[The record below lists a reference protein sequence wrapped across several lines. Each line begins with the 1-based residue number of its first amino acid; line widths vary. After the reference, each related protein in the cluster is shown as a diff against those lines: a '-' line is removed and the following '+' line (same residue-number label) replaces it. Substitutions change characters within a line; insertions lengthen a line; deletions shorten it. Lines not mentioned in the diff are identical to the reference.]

1 MPTFFDARST
11 PRDPL
16 SAAVRVWTVYELLML
31 LFVEVLP
38 HGQPTPWAVV
48 SYGMLLG
55 MCVYPS
61 RSNIALALV
70 HRLYDTWSHIPVV
83 FDMYYWCFQTDAALL
98 FLLLLAPASASRASL
113 ATWWA
118 RMVRVQLAFF
128 YGAAAYWKLNTSFL
142 TPRVSCAP
150 MFFLTLLPTLGFTPP
165 PGVAYLIAQAAPAVT
180 ILGEASIAFFMLNP
194 SPKLVRFGIVLALVL
209 HLGIAMTPPPNN
221 ATPFSVVCIVRFL
234 VTESEGLAATLEE
247 LRTFG
252 TAAKLTA
259 GMAVVSAS
267 VSTGVAYARVL
278 SHPPGL
284 LPVEPDLFIA
294 MYAFLMVVCARA
306 LMLAP
311 SGTFGA
317 AEPLAPKLRAC
328 LVGVAFMYSFGLPIL
343 GLMDQ
348 GSCNMYS
355 NLLLHG
361 KGNHLISLTDL
372 LPKTIPA
379 MANAFATVRVETT
392 TSAWMNSMYPSE
404 ITTMMSP
411 LERRLLRGV
420 GHRVRMFNSMK
431 TRILGPDSAPPR
443 PPGPFLRYT
452 VPALEFR
459 RLLKEARA
467 QNESFSVT
475 YTVLDGDGDEIWRRG
490 AAGRTVTLVENG
502 AGNRACSIAR
512 AGPFKKAC
520 DPGEIA
526 LLPPPG
532 WLASKLLLQQPYPI
546 IEEETEDRISCFG
559 P

>member
-1 MPTFFDARST
+1 M
-11 PRDPL
+11 
-16 SAAVRVWTVYELLML
+16 RVWTVYELLML
-31 LFVEVLP
+31 FFMEVVP
-38 HGQPTPWAVV
+38 HGQPTPWAII
-48 SYGMLLG
+48 SYSMLLA

-70 HRLYDTWSHIPVV
+70 LRLYDTWSHIPVV
-83 FDMYYWCFQTDAALL
+83 FDMYYWCLQTDAGLL

-118 RMVRVQLAFF
+118 RMVRVQLGLF
-128 YGAAAYWKLNTSFL
+128 YGAAAYWKLNTSFM

-150 MFFLTLLPTLGFTPP
+150 MFFLTLLPTLGFTPS
-165 PGVAYLIAQAAPAVT
+165 PGAAYFISQAAPAAT

-194 SPKLVRFGIVLALVL
+194 SPKLVRLGIVLALVL

-221 ATPFSVVCIVRFL
+221 ATPFSVVCIIRLL
-234 VTESEGLAATLEE
+234 VTESEGLAAAVEE
-247 LRTFG
+247 LYTFHAP
-252 TAAKLTA
+252 AAKLTA

-267 VSTGVAYARVL
+267 VFTGAAYARVL

-284 LPVEPDLFIA
+284 LPLEPDLFIA
-294 MYAFLMVVCARA
+294 AYALLMVVCARA

-311 SGTFGA
+311 LGTSGA
-317 AEPLAPKLRAC
+317 AEPLAPRLRAC
-328 LVGVAFMYSFGLPIL
+328 LVAVAFMYSFGLPSL

-379 MANAFATVRVETT
+379 MADAFATVRVETT
-392 TSAWMNSMYPSE
+392 TSAWINSIYPSE

-411 LERRLLRGV
+411 LERQLLRDV
-420 GHRVRMFNSMK
+420 GHQERMFNSMK

-443 PPGPFLRYT
+443 PPGPFVRYT

-502 AGNRACSIAR
+502 AGNRACSVAR
-512 AGPFKKAC
+512 AGPFKSAC

-526 LLPPPG
+526 LLPAPG

-546 IEEETEDRISCFG
+546 IEEETEDLISCFG

>member
-1 MPTFFDARST
+1 M
-11 PRDPL
+11 
-16 SAAVRVWTVYELLML
+16 RVWTVYELLML
-31 LFVEVLP
+31 FFMEVVP
-38 HGQPTPWAVV
+38 HGQPTPWAII
-48 SYGMLLG
+48 SYSMLLA

-70 HRLYDTWSHIPVV
+70 LRLYDTWSHIPVV
-83 FDMYYWCFQTDAALL
+83 FDMYYWCLQTDAGLL

-118 RMVRVQLAFF
+118 RMVRVQLGLF
-128 YGAAAYWKLNTSFL
+128 YGAAAYWKLNTSFM

-150 MFFLTLLPTLGFTPP
+150 MFFLTLLPTLGFTPS
-165 PGVAYLIAQAAPAVT
+165 PGAAYFISQAAPAAT

-221 ATPFSVVCIVRFL
+221 ATPFSVVCIIRLL
-234 VTESEGLAATLEE
+234 VTESEGLAAAVEE
-247 LRTFG
+247 LYTFHAP
-252 TAAKLTA
+252 AAKLTA

-267 VSTGVAYARVL
+267 VFTGAAYARVL

-284 LPVEPDLFIA
+284 LPLEPDLFIA
-294 MYAFLMVVCARA
+294 AYALLMVVCARA

-311 SGTFGA
+311 LGTSGA
-317 AEPLAPKLRAC
+317 AEPLAPRLRAC
-328 LVGVAFMYSFGLPIL
+328 LVAVAFMYSFGLPSL

-379 MANAFATVRVETT
+379 MADAFATVRVETT
-392 TSAWMNSMYPSE
+392 TSAWINSIYPSE

-411 LERRLLRGV
+411 LERQLLRDV
-420 GHRVRMFNSMK
+420 GHQERMFNSMK

-443 PPGPFLRYT
+443 PPGPFVRYT

-502 AGNRACSIAR
+502 AGNRACSVAR
-512 AGPFKKAC
+512 AGPFKSAC

-526 LLPPPG
+526 LLPAPG

-546 IEEETEDRISCFG
+546 IEEETEDLISCFG

>member
-1 MPTFFDARST
+1 M
-11 PRDPL
+11 
-16 SAAVRVWTVYELLML
+16 RVWTVYELLML
-31 LFVEVLP
+31 FFMEVVP
-38 HGQPTPWAVV
+38 HGQPTPWAII
-48 SYGMLLG
+48 SYSMLLA

-70 HRLYDTWSHIPVV
+70 LRLYDTWSHIPVV
-83 FDMYYWCFQTDAALL
+83 FDMYYWCLQTDAGLL

-118 RMVRVQLAFF
+118 RMVRVQLGLF
-128 YGAAAYWKLNTSFL
+128 YGAAAYWKLNTSFM

-150 MFFLTLLPTLGFTPP
+150 MFFLTLLPTLGFTPS
-165 PGVAYLIAQAAPAVT
+165 PGAAYFISQAAPAAT

-221 ATPFSVVCIVRFL
+221 ATPFSVVCIIRLL
-234 VTESEGLAATLEE
+234 VTESEGLAAAVEE
-247 LRTFG
+247 LYTFHAP
-252 TAAKLTA
+252 AAKLTA

-267 VSTGVAYARVL
+267 VFTGAAYARVL

-284 LPVEPDLFIA
+284 LPLEPDLFIA
-294 MYAFLMVVCARA
+294 AYALLMVVCARA

-311 SGTFGA
+311 LGTSGA
-317 AEPLAPKLRAC
+317 AEPLAPRLRAC
-328 LVGVAFMYSFGLPIL
+328 LVAVAFMYSFGLPSL

-379 MANAFATVRVETT
+379 MADAFATVRVETT
-392 TSAWMNSMYPSE
+392 TSAWINSIYPSE

-411 LERRLLRGV
+411 LERQLLRDV
-420 GHRVRMFNSMK
+420 GHQERMFNSMK
-431 TRILGPDSAPPR
+431 TRILGPDSAPSR
-443 PPGPFLRYT
+443 PPGPFVRYT

-502 AGNRACSIAR
+502 AGNRACSVAR
-512 AGPFKKAC
+512 AGPFKSAC

-526 LLPPPG
+526 LLPAPG

-546 IEEETEDRISCFG
+546 IEEETEDLISCFG